1 MEDLGILNPLNM
13 EHLAALHYVYMDEIN
28 RRLNLWTTAWSGHKM
43 RTVKSSPFI
52 LWTSGQLQNPVG
64 ITNREINLQEY
75 GLEGYVNLN
84 NPEEGERPIF
94 QPISQLIDEHWQH
107 MMN

>member
-28 RRLNLWTTAWSGHKM
+28 RRLNLWTTAWSGHKIG
-43 RTVKSSPFI
+43 TVKYSPFI

-64 ITNREINLQEY
+64 ITNRE
-75 GLEGYVNLN
+75 
-84 NPEEGERPIF
+84 EGERPIC

-107 MMN
+107 TLNDE